1 MPSWQRCG
9 RRRTKPAFHSGPPFG
24 TVKLSSATSATPIA
38 DLDNIYL
45 ESLLWLTPTNP
56 FLDPNGTPKDIT
68 FAFGAPGSYTI
79 QDPESTVDKLQATAW
94 KTSLAA
100 PAAVTLPN

>member
-1 MPSWQRCG
+1 MRKQLQ
-9 RRRTKPAFHSGPPFG
+9 TD

-56 FLDPNGTPKDIT
+56 FLGPNGTTNVT
-68 FAFGAPGSYTI
+68 FAFGEADTYRI
-79 QDPESTVDKLQATAW
+79 DDPQSRFDSFIPLRGTRASSRRRT
-94 KTSLAA
+94 
-100 PAAVTLPN
+100 